1 MLLPQAA
8 DNSLIFYEL
17 LNL

>member
-1 MLLPQAA
+1 MKLRKL
-8 DNSLIFYEL
+8 FYEL